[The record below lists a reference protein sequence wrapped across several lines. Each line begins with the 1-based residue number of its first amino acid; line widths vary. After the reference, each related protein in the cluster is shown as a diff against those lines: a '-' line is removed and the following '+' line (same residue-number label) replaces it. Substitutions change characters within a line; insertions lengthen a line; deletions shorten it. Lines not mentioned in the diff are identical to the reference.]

1 MLCLGMKDKAIKM
14 LLESTA
20 ATNPSEPLFYEYNV
34 RACLA
39 ATCRSAPNDTS
50 QNGKFKNVFSF
61 SIAYPYWFIIRR
73 IISAILKS

>member
-1 MLCLGMKDKAIKM
+1 MKDKAIKM

-20 ATNPSEPLFYEYNV
+20 ATNPSEPLFYEYNL

-50 QNGKFKNVFSF
+50 QNGKLKKFFSF
-61 SIAYPYWFIIRR
+61 SIAYKYYWSDHSSNFEITNQ
-73 IISAILKS
+73 SYFT